1 MSTELTN
8 VEKKTTLAFSFS
20 KVKAKTSL
28 SIKST
33 ETVKAFE
40 ITSKKF
46 DEDNDKRELIGAI
59 EGKKVKS
66 ISNPESN
73 EKQKPLVIPCIKN
86 QINFNPKL
94 IANANQDDLEVIK
107 ELIKDTQKE
116 KNEKEK
122 DQNLTVEMKET
133 KEKELES
140 IEDPNYEQIGI
151 EQFGLA
157 ALRGMGWNEKNGIG
171 LSNKR
176 SIKVVEPELR
186 PKGNFKP
193 INNTKS

>member
-1 MSTELTN
+1 MSNELTN

-116 KNEKEK
+116 K
-122 DQNLTVEMKET
+122 L
-133 KEKELES
+133 EL
-140 IEDPNYEQIGI
+140 
-151 EQFGLA
+151 A
-157 ALRGMGWNEKNGIG
+157 C
-171 LSNKR
+171 
-176 SIKVVEPELR
+176 
-186 PKGNFKP
+186 
-193 INNTKS
+193 

>member
-86 QINFNPKL
+86 HINLNPKL

-186 PKGNFKP
+186 PKGN
-193 INNTKS
+193 